1 MVLGLSPRQPL
12 PEPRAEFSF
21 AVDVPTAR
29 SSASAAANLRLGE
42 PMARVTCSDANRHS
56 SQAAMSSPSLKFVHE
71 FTAVQDAFE
80 TTCPVS
86 RNIALASWLGIA
98 GWGLP

>member
-42 PMARVTCSDANRHS
+42 PMARVTCSDANRQLPGRNGLTK
-56 SQAAMSSPSLKFVHE
+56 SQICTRVHCRAGSRISVTLDLFHCYSP
-71 FTAVQDAFE
+71 
-80 TTCPVS
+80 
-86 RNIALASWLGIA
+86 
-98 GWGLP
+98 LPMYM